1 MKVETRKVVILEDV
15 DKDKI
20 NELIRMLSGKY
31 DEDEDARNVIV
42 CTLEYLEF
50 LSKSFD

>member
-20 NELIRMLSGKY
+20 NELIRMLSGDIK
-31 DEDEDARNVIV
+31 DDEDARNVVV
-42 CTLEYLEF
+42 CTLEYLDL